1 MIKVILTLLT
11 SFTVTFVAIPSI
23 IKVAL
28 MKNLYDEPD
37 ERKSHDYK
45 IPTLGGVA
53 LFAGIIFSFTFWSA
67 SSIYPIK
74 QYYIIASLIVMFF
87 IGLKDDIVELSPV
100 KKFIG
105 QIVAA
110 GIIVFFADYRL
121 TNMVGILGI
130 YEIPYNVSCV
140 LTMFTILVIINAYNL
155 IDGIDGL
162 AAGIGIIASTAFGI
176 ILFMLNNP
184 VLAGLS
190 FALSGALL
198 AFLWFNLSPAK
209 IFMGDTGSLV
219 VGLILSILAIT
230 FIETNIKNPLVSV
243 EFSDFVQSNL
253 HISRIN
259 FDLSTSAPAIAIG
272 FLIIPLFDTLRV
284 FVLRAFRR
292 KSPFLP
298 DRNHIH
304 HKLLELGFNH
314 KKASF
319 ILFSVNILF
328 VILALTLRKLHSGQ
342 ILIIFFVLAMILSQ
356 IPTLIIKY
364 RAKNTKGSVV

>member
-1 MIKVILTLLT
+1 
-11 SFTVTFVAIPSI
+11 
-23 IKVAL
+23 
-28 MKNLYDEPD
+28 MKHLYDEPD
-37 ERKSHDYK
+37 ERKSHDSMV
-45 IPTLGGVA
+45 PTLGGVA
-53 LFAGIIFSFTFWSA
+53 LFAGVIFSFTFWSA
-67 SSIYPIK
+67 SSPYPNR
-74 QYYIIASLIVMFF
+74 QYIISSLIIMFF

-105 QIVAA
+105 QLVAA
-110 GIIVFFADYRL
+110 GILVFFADFRL

-130 YEIPYNVSCV
+130 YEIPYNVSCI
-140 LTMFTILVIINAYNL
+140 LTMFTILLIINAYNL

-176 ILFMLNNP
+176 VLFMLNNA

-230 FIETNIKNPLVSV
+230 FIETNINSPLTSV
-243 EFSDFVQSNL
+243 QFSDFIQTHL
-253 HISRIN
+253 HISKVN
-259 FDLSTSAPAIAIG
+259 FDLSTSAPAIAVG

-284 FVLRAFRR
+284 FMLRAFRR

-304 HKLLELGFNH
+304 HKLLELGLNH

-319 ILFSVNILF
+319 VLYSVNIFF
-328 VILALTLRKLHSGQ
+328 VILALLLRKLHSGQ
-342 ILIIFFVLAMILSQ
+342 ILLIFFGISMILSQ
-356 IPTLIIKY
+356 IPTLIINY
-364 RAKNTKGSVV
+364 RAKNSKSSVV

>member
-28 MKNLYDEPD
+28 MKHLYDEPD
-37 ERKSHDYK
+37 ERESHDS
-45 IPTLGGVA
+45 IVPTLAGVA
-53 LFAGIIFSFTFWSA
+53 LFAGVIFSFTFWSA
-67 SSIYPIK
+67 SSFYANR
-74 QYYIIASLIVMFF
+74 QYIISSLIIMFF

-105 QIVAA
+105 QLVAA
-110 GIIVFFADYRL
+110 GILVFFADFRL

-130 YEIPYNVSCV
+130 YEIPYNVSCI

-176 ILFMLNNP
+176 ILFMLNNA

-230 FIETNIKNPLVSV
+230 FIETNINSPLTSV
-243 EFSDFVQSNL
+243 QFSDFIQTHL
-253 HISRIN
+253 HISKVN
-259 FDLSTSAPAIAIG
+259 FDLSTSAPAIAVG

-284 FVLRAFRR
+284 FMLRAFRR

-304 HKLLELGFNH
+304 HKLLELGLNH

-319 ILFSVNILF
+319 VLYTVNIFF
-328 VILALTLRKLHSGQ
+328 VILALLLRKLHSGQ
-342 ILIIFFVLAMILSQ
+342 ILLIFFGLAMILSQ
-356 IPTLIIKY
+356 IPSLIINY
-364 RAKNTKGSVV
+364 RAKNSKSSVV